1 MTEQNNTSK
10 TLLHSFLIIT
20 HALEL
25 QPNSNP
31 YRELKHRMNPE
42 ELIVLQH
49 MQKQISA
56 KKHQANKKEGQVPSN
71 NRGRRRKPKGEEA
84 VAVSDVAEHDN
95 TVENITETCDTELP
109 PSFPS

>member
-56 KKHQANKKEGQVPSN
+56 KNIRQT
-71 NRGRRRKPKGEEA
+71 RKRDKSHPTTEVGGGSPKA
-84 VAVSDVAEHDN
+84 RKLYRLAMWQN
-95 TVENITETCDTELP
+95 MIIR
-109 PSFPS
+109 